1 MAGKRRRFTV
11 EFKARLVRAALREDK
26 ALAELA
32 GEHPE
37 IVDRLAKMMAG
48 FHADR
53 EKNLRPGRFPPPSA
67 PPRCI
72 ACDCQRRLYSSMAR
86 FLSCLSHRHD
96 TATAGSALS

>member
-37 IVDRLAKMMAG
+37 IVDRLRKGWPGSTPTWRRTFARPVSTSFRSAKVY
-48 FHADR
+48 R
-53 EKNLRPGRFPPPSA
+53 V
-67 PPRCI
+67 
-72 ACDCQRRLYSSMAR
+72 
-86 FLSCLSHRHD
+86 
-96 TATAGSALS
+96 